1 METVWPLSVFLF
13 KNASAKS
20 LKGNEENELPIFEI
34 SFLRN
39 ITHVLKKY
47 SFSLMTRI
55 ILCYK
60 IFLIDQINLESALYF
75 GF

>member
-1 METVWPLSVFLF
+1 MTCVGFFLF
-13 KNASAKS
+13 ENASAKS

-39 ITHVLKKY
+39 Y
-47 SFSLMTRI
+47 SCSQKIFSLMTI
-55 ILCYK
+55 IIICYQ
-60 IFLIDQINLESALYF
+60 IFLIDQINFESALYF